1 MPSKNHQGLNQN
13 REGAQNL
20 EQEREREKQKQGP
33 DNHRPPL
40 GKEEAKQDKPDDDQ
54 TK

>member
-1 MPSKNHQGLNQN
+1 MPRQNNQGMNTN

-20 EQEREREKQKQGP
+20 EQEKDREKQKQGH

-40 GKEEAKQDKPDDDQ
+40 GKDDPAIKQDQPEK
-54 TK
+54 